1 MHPPAAQTQYLTPN
15 KNKKQLGF
23 EDDLAGQNI
32 NRYATTYGNIGEE
45 QKATLGKTFTN
56 MHPTSAGDQYGAT
69 KTTLLPDIT
78 ASQNSNQKKRYNKT
92 GSKSVEQSMNMPTIP
107 LHETLGNDSAAN
119 ALTND
124 RSMRESMEV
133 ATGFDTKKWKKIIN
147 GNVEMIQ
154 KKVDQSTPHH
164 VLYREL
170 DDLKMIVGN
179 CFDQL
184 SKSLARQIEIS
195 V

>member
-1 MHPPAAQTQYLTPN
+1 M
-15 KNKKQLGF
+15 
-23 EDDLAGQNI
+23 NI
-32 NRYATTYGNIGEE
+32 
-45 QKATLGKTFTN
+45 
-56 MHPTSAGDQYGAT
+56 
-69 KTTLLPDIT
+69 
-78 ASQNSNQKKRYNKT
+78 
-92 GSKSVEQSMNMPTIP
+92 PTIP

-119 ALTND
+119 AMTND

-179 CFDQL
+179 CFD
-184 SKSLARQIEIS
+184 
-195 V
+195 